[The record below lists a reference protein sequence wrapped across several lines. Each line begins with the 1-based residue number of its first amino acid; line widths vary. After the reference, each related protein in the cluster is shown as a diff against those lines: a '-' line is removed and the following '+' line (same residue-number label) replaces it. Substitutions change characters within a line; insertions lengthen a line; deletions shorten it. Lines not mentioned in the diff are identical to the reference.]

1 MRHVILALAFSVVA
15 LTVGATP
22 SAGTCT
28 SIHAIDGCSSISNTG
43 TQVDISGN
51 QSTAPGKATD
61 GASTS
66 NIVRPAPPAP
76 KPKPAPKP
84 EPTLDPTGTVCF
96 AQQCSAGVAPT
107 PQPVVYPEVAVADL
121 VSFRPHAAAVSG
133 EPTGVGVV
141 GMPTNILAAASTHD
155 LRGEL
160 LGYPVLVRFVPQA
173 YIFDFGDGTTI
184 TSVTGGTSWAAL
196 RQAEF
201 TPTAT
206 SHNYGA
212 RGNYRVTISVR
223 YGASVLF
230 DDTLWR
236 QVNGQVRSAVAGYD
250 VRVVTASTALVDKTC
265 IERPRGPG
273 C

>member
-1 MRHVILALAFSVVA
+1 MRLVAVAFAVLSV
-15 LTVGATP
+15 LGP
-22 SAGTCT
+22 SASMATTSGCSATQGFTGTCE
-28 SIHAIDGCSSISNTG
+28 ISNTG

-66 NIVRPAPPAP
+66 NTVRPALPAP

-107 PQPVVYPEVAVADL
+107 PQAVVYPEVSATDL

-133 EPTGVGVV
+133 EPAGVGVV
-141 GMPTNILAAASTHD
+141 GMPTNVLAAASTHD

-173 YIFDFGDGTTI
+173 YIFDFGDGTKI

-212 RGNYRVTISVR
+212 RGNYRVTISVL

-250 VRVVTASTALVDKTC
+250 VRVVTVSTALVDKTC

>member
-1 MRHVILALAFSVVA
+1 MLSALVLTSLSLALVFTPTS
-15 LTVGATP
+15 TGCTPDEHGA
-22 SAGTCT
+22 GL
-28 SIHAIDGCSSISNTG
+28 CSSVSNTG
-43 TQVDISGN
+43 SQVDITGN

-66 NIVRPAPPAP
+66 NTVRPALPAP

-107 PQPVVYPEVAVADL
+107 PQAVVYPEVSVADL

-133 EPTGVGVV
+133 EPAGVGVV
-141 GMPTNILAAASTHD
+141 GMPTNIVAAASAHD

-160 LGYPVLVRFVPQA
+160 LGYPVMVRFVPQA
-173 YIFDFGDGTTI
+173 YVFDFGDGTTV

-212 RGNYRVTISVR
+212 RGNYRVTISVL
-223 YGASVLF
+223 YGAAVLF
-230 DDTLWR
+230 DDTHWR

-250 VRVVTASTALVDKTC
+250 VRVVTANTALVDKTC